1 LAGGTAVILLDTHA
15 LVWLASDPTQLSPA
29 AQTAIRAHP
38 ASLHISIVSAWEISL
53 LAKRGRLTLPL
64 SPEEY
69 LARAIAHHGLIELPL
84 TRRVAQAAVS
94 LPDIHN
100 DPFDRILI
108 AECHARGLSL
118 ITRDTVIPSYPDVRV
133 IW

>member
-1 LAGGTAVILLDTHA
+1 MILLDTHT
-15 LVWLASDPTQLSPA
+15 LVWLASDPEKLSSA
-29 AQTAIRAHP
+29 ARTAIRAHP
-38 ASLHISIVSAWEISL
+38 VSLHFSIVSAWEISL
-53 LAKRGRLTLPL
+53 LVKRGRLTLPL

-69 LARAIAHHGLIELPL
+69 LTRAIAHHGLIELPL
-84 TRRVAQAAVS
+84 TRRVAQASVS

-108 AECHARGLSL
+108 AECHVRGLSL
-118 ITRDTVIPSYPDVRV
+118 ISRDAQIPRYPRLNV

>member
-1 LAGGTAVILLDTHA
+1 MILLDTHA
-15 LVWLASDPTQLSPA
+15 IIWLASDPDQLSAA
-29 AQTAIRAHP
+29 AQSAIRAHP

-53 LAKRGRLTLPL
+53 LAKRRRVALPL
-64 SPEEY
+64 PPDEY
-69 LARAIAHHGLIELPL
+69 FARAVAHHGLIELPL
-84 TRRVAQAAVS
+84 TRQVAQASVA

-108 AECHARGLSL
+108 AECNAHGLSL
-118 ITRDTVIPSYPDVRV
+118 ISRDTTITKYPGLRV

>member
-1 LAGGTAVILLDTHA
+1 MILLDTHT
-15 LVWLASDPTQLSPA
+15 LVWLASDPAQLSPA
-29 AQTAIRAHP
+29 AQAAIRAHS
-38 ASLHISIVSAWEISL
+38 ASLHISVVSAWEISFL
-53 LAKRGRLTLPL
+53 EKRGRLKLPL
-64 SPEEY
+64 PPDDY
-69 LARAIAHHGLIELPL
+69 LTRAIAHHGLIELPL
-84 TRRVAQAAVS
+84 SRRVAHASVA

-118 ITRDTVIPSYPDVRV
+118 ISRDAVIPGYPGVQV

>member
-1 LAGGTAVILLDTHA
+1 MILLDTHA
-15 LVWLASDPTQLSPA
+15 LVWLASDPEKLSSQA
-29 AQTAIRAHP
+29 RIAIRAHP
-38 ASLHISIVSAWEISL
+38 VSLHISIVSAWEISL
-53 LAKRGRLTLPL
+53 LVKRGRLTLPL
-64 SPEEY
+64 APDEY

-84 TRRVAQAAVS
+84 GRRVAQASVS

-108 AECHARGLSL
+108 TECHVRGLSL
-118 ITRDTVIPSYPDVRV
+118 ISRDALIPRYPNLRV